1 MGRLNYY
8 KKELVD
14 VKDLNTKLNNMD
26 SEKPEMDTI
35 LEINRAVEYALSQ
48 PLSEAIKQAYRDI
61 RTELDCIA
69 NEWIDSTREE
79 IRRQYDMNEYQD
91 IELFDE
97 WAAFIRQLPEEFLNG
112 YPDEYIEALSGQIH
126 LDCDYRP
133 QHEDDYGEEA
143 EV

>member
-1 MGRLNYY
+1 MTRWNRY

-14 VKDLNTKLNNMD
+14 VKDLKAKLDNLD

-48 PLSEAIKQAYRDI
+48 PLSEAVDQAYRDI
-61 RTELDCIA
+61 RTELDCIV

-91 IELFDE
+91 IETFDE
-97 WAAFIRQLPEEFLNG
+97 WAAFIRQLPEELLNG
-112 YPDEYIEALSGQIH
+112 YPDEYIEALAGQIH
-126 LDCDYRP
+126 LGCDYRL
-133 QHEDDYGEEA
+133 QTEDDYGEEA